1 MTERELFTLEG
12 KVLPF
17 RRPSAAVR
25 VRRRNPWLALLG
37 PFTRALVLVAAPVG
51 FAAWL
56 LGSPT
61 FALSH
66 LEVSGNRHIADAWV
80 EGALA
85 PLRGENLWRLPLG
98 SVEERLRVH
107 PWMAGLTVEKRPP
120 NGLRL
125 VVAERQPAALL
136 RTADGLLVLD
146 RAGSPIAPWQPGEED
161 AGLLLVSVGA
171 ASAVDLGGAVTVAE
185 ELRRAAPDWAAT
197 LSEVEVLSEEDFRLY
212 LGALPFP
219 LVVRAGTLAARL
231 PVLRPLVPEL
241 ERRYAGVSEVDL
253 RFERRLIFQPIGERS

>member
-1 MTERELFTLEG
+1 MAERELFSLEG

-17 RRPSAAVR
+17 RRPSSAVR
-25 VRRRNPWLALLG
+25 VRRRNPWLALAG
-37 PFTRALVLVAAPVG
+37 PFTRALVLVATPIV

-56 LGSPT
+56 LASPT
-61 FALSH
+61 FALSRF
-66 LEVSGNRHIADAWV
+66 EISGNHHVERAWV
-80 EGALA
+80 ESALA
-85 PLRGENLWRLPLG
+85 PLRGENLWRLPLE
-98 SVEERLRVH
+98 SVEQRLRAH
-107 PWMAGLTVEKRPP
+107 PWIAGLTVEKRPP

-125 VVAERQPAALL
+125 VVSERQPAALL
-136 RTADGLLVLD
+136 RTGDGLMVLD
-146 RAGSPIAPWQPGEED
+146 RAGSPIAPWLPGEDD

-171 ASAVDLGGAVTVAE
+171 ASAVDLGGAVTVAD
-185 ELRRAAPDWAAT
+185 ELREVAPDWAAT

-231 PVLRPLVPEL
+231 AILRPLVPEL
-241 ERRYAGVSEVDL
+241 ARRYVGVSEVDL